1 MILRN
6 YSGCLYPASV
16 PLFASGVMFLS
27 PNRMCPPWNFTRGS
41 LLPAWWNGMNL
52 PSFLVFVILIF
63 QLCCGCLFTSKILV
77 SLIQSSGTLH
87 LDLRANLPMS
97 GAQMQ
102 WFPQLDSLLEPLCFF
117 PLLPY
122 FCLVG
127 VFLFCF
133 PIYFYWKKVCLIL
146 SLPKPFLVLAN
157 QRINVYFIFENVFV
171 NTLRKLK
178 KPWKGTFLE
187 FFSKYHGVLV
197 LLNVK

>member
-1 MILRN
+1 MIWRN

-27 PNRMCPPWNFTRGS
+27 PNRVCPPWNFARGS

-52 PSFLVFVILIF
+52 PSFLDFVILIF
-63 QLCCGCLFTSKILV
+63 QLCRGCLFTSKILV

-87 LDLRANLPMS
+87 LDPSANLPMS

-102 WFPQLDSLLEPLCFF
+102 WFPQPDSLLEPLCFF

-133 PIYFYWKKVCLIL
+133 VLPFISIEKKCVVIL

-157 QRINVYFIFENVFV
+157 QCINVYFIFEDVFL

-178 KPWKGTFLE
+178 KP
-187 FFSKYHGVLV
+187 
-197 LLNVK
+197 